1 MGAKSA
7 NQILPLK
14 FCGGTEVLHYI
25 HLTTLSSWR
34 VEGESGFRT
43 IYGQTVLALHW
54 SLGLAPWCSTFT
66 LSIYIQQV
74 YLCQWDQTHVYGF
87 DHYGLFYLH

>member
-14 FCGGTEVLHYI
+14 FCGGTEVLQYI

-34 VEGESGFRT
+34 VEGESGSMAKQYWALVTQTCPTVFY
-43 IYGQTVLALHW
+43 IYTK
-54 SLGLAPWCSTFT
+54 
-66 LSIYIQQV
+66 Y
-74 YLCQWDQTHVYGF
+74 
-87 DHYGLFYLH
+87 